1 VIAMKVSSILFIS
14 VVLIALMFSAAE
26 AQTPEPSPEPT
37 SDAQLPVLH
46 VVQEGETLF
55 TIAEL
60 YSTTIE
66 SLQLLNNIDDP
77 SLIFVGQE
85 INLPGAVG
93 QGVSTIHTI
102 QLGDSLESL
111 AAGYRTTPV
120 DIAASNWLIYGKR
133 LVVGKP
139 MIITSGTGSPAPET
153 VAGTAHIVKHGDTI
167 LTIAAQYGLP
177 SSILISANG
186 LPYPTYLYTGQ
197 RLRIPADIE
206 YQYLPG
212 NLSRIKLFPLAL
224 SQGKSAAI
232 YLEGISEQFEPAG
245 QFAEQELH
253 FAPAADGYI
262 ALVGIDAFTEPGIY
276 SIELTDQTLGYTL
289 FDQNI
294 AIDSANYGI
303 QSITIPAEKID
314 LLAPEIRQN
323 EDAFLATI
331 YNSFEP
337 EPLWAGTFTLPISNT
352 VVTASYGDA
361 RSYNDGPIEIYHT
374 GVDFSGGIG
383 TKIFAPAPGTVVLSQ
398 TLTLRGNSLVINHGL
413 GVMTGYYHLSNIL
426 VEEGDS
432 VTAGQVIA
440 EGGSTGLSSGPH
452 LHWDLRIHDVTVD
465 PIQWTIDDFLMPF
478 SSRVEQPSGNPTI
491 SPV

>member
-1 VIAMKVSSILFIS
+1 MKASSIFFIS
-14 VVLIALMFSAAE
+14 VVLVSLMFSAAE
-26 AQTPEPSPEPT
+26 AQTPEPTPEPT
-37 SDAQLPVLH
+37 SDAQLPVIH

-60 YSTTIE
+60 YGTTIE
-66 SLQLLNNIDDP
+66 SLQLLNNIEDP

-85 INLPGAVG
+85 LNLPGADG
-93 QGVSTIHTI
+93 QGVTTIYTI

-111 AAGYRTTPV
+111 AAGYQTSPV
-120 DIAASNWLIYGKR
+120 DIAASNWLIYGDN

-139 MIITSGTGSPAPET
+139 MIINSGTGSPTPET
-153 VAGTAHIVKHGDTI
+153 VAGTPHIVRPGDTI
-167 LTIAAQYGLP
+167 LTIAAQYGLQP
-177 SSILISANG
+177 SSVISANG
-186 LPYPTYLYTGQ
+186 LPFPTYLYPGQ
-197 RLRIPADIE
+197 RLRIPDDKE
-206 YQYLPG
+206 YQFLPG
-212 NLSRIKLFPLAL
+212 SLSRIKMFPLPL

-232 YLEGISEQFEPAG
+232 YVEGISEQFEPAG
-245 QFAEQELH
+245 QFVEQELQ

-262 ALVGIDAFTEPGIY
+262 AFIGIDAFTDPGIY
-276 SIELTDQTLGYTL
+276 SIELTDQTLGSIL
-289 FDQNI
+289 FNQNI

-303 QSITIPAEKID
+303 QYITIPADKID

-331 YNSFEP
+331 YNVFEP
-337 EPLWAGTFTLPISNT
+337 EPLWTGTFTLPFSNT
-352 VVTASYGDA
+352 VVTAPYGDA

-374 GVDFSGGIG
+374 GVDFAGGIG
-383 TKIFAPAPGTVVLSQ
+383 TKIFAPASGRVVLSQ

-413 GVMTGYYHLSNIL
+413 GIMTGYYHLSKIL
-426 VEEGDS
+426 VEEGDI

-478 SSRVEQPSGNPTI
+478 YRSVE
-491 SPV
+491 